1 MKKMIVM
8 YYNSTGA
15 FVSEN
20 IKPLKTKKDTEII
33 WLTMYMGDMS
43 DEEILDYIQRLD
55 IEVYY
60 SSKMLGSNDELISLK
75 HAKLRK

>member
-8 YYNSTGA
+8 YYIQQ
-15 FVSEN
+15 VLLYQEN

-60 SSKMLGSNDELISLK
+60 SSKNVGK
-75 HAKLRK
+75 